1 MSIKAN
7 IDDILTQLCNSNNH
21 SLDCINEITI
31 ESYKD
36 FSNSDLPIMVRISS
50 DYSLLG
56 VEDAEDSICDMLL
69 NLAHSGANW
78 RHVISKIS
86 KATVVEQE
94 K

>member
-36 FSNSDLPIMVRISS
+36 FSNSDLPI
-50 DYSLLG
+50 
-56 VEDAEDSICDMLL
+56 
-69 NLAHSGANW
+69 SGSHIIRLFITW
-78 RHVISKIS
+78 S
-86 KATVVEQE
+86 
-94 K
+94 